1 MGKASQIT
9 ANPGS
14 SVAPAA
20 SPPGSS
26 ESAGKTPYQAAE
38 ERMAVPPVRERGRR
52 NENPAE
58 LSFWQLLRE
67 DFETHE
73 NSLFEQGFWAVAN
86 NRFGNWRMDVKS
98 PVLRAPCTVAYRM
111 LEKGIEIFGGITLP
125 YTTKLGRRVRL
136 WHHGGMI
143 IGARAIG
150 SDVHI
155 RQNTTIGV
163 AQTWRDEDLPI
174 IEDGAD
180 IGCGASILGPVVVGR
195 NAKLGANAVVL
206 EDIPAGATAMGNP
219 AQVLFVAPAAAA
231 EEPPESGSVRKVEAR
246 QEEGAGR
253 ESKAHDANGHGK
265 ANGHMNGV
273 ANGLSREAVS
283 GPTVSGQ
290 TVESTK
296 GASVEAAFPPAA
308 CAAPPGADATPAAT
322 AAEPTPERKPRV
334 DLGKLALLGS
344 ANLDYLA
351 MNFQEACRK
360 YEIGLRLHVPGYG
373 QAQQELLDSESAL
386 RKLEPTATLIVE
398 SAEQILG
405 DLCVD
410 PLAYSAEAR
419 QQALEERLSPWLRL
433 LEMARDQL
441 PGKLLVLSLGQV
453 RRSVLG
459 QADPES
465 ERGVKALL
473 AEANRL
479 LRATVSELADTY
491 VIDAEDVI
499 AEVGRSR
506 TDPGK
511 YWHLGRVPFSTEFGD
526 VLARRALG
534 LLLAIAGKT
543 TRVLVLD
550 LDNTLWG
557 GVLGEDGREGLKLG
571 GAYPGSAFQEFQRTL
586 RSLARRGI
594 ALAVASKN
602 DQDLA
607 LDMMASH
614 SEMILRPED
623 IVAHRISWNEKSQG
637 IDDMLEELSLGKAS
651 CMFIDDNPVEREKVR
666 RNLPEVVVPEM
677 PLDPAEF
684 ASWLLESPY
693 LECHALTSSDFKRTE
708 QYKARSAANASR
720 RKFSNIDDFYRDLQ
734 MLVRFEP
741 LGTDNRTRVLQL
753 LVKTNQFNATT
764 RRHDAAAVDELLQR
778 GAEVYAIGAKDRYSA
793 YELMGVMILEPRGSS
808 GAGACLHVESFL
820 LSCRILGRTLETA
833 ALGFACE
840 RARARGASKL
850 SAEIIETERN
860 TPVRDVYRRH
870 GFAELGGGQFE
881 LELSK
886 AIRIPEYFTVEGQ

>member
-1 MGKASQIT
+1 MG
-9 ANPGS
+9 
-14 SVAPAA
+14 
-20 SPPGSS
+20 
-26 ESAGKTPYQAAE
+26 
-38 ERMAVPPVRERGRR
+38 VPPVAERGRK
-52 NENPAE
+52 NENPSE
-58 LSFWQLLRE
+58 LSFWELLKE
-67 DFETHE
+67 DFVTHE
-73 NSLFEQGFWAVAN
+73 SSLFEQGFWAVAN
-86 NRFGNWRMDVKS
+86 NRFGNWRMDVKN
-98 PVLRAPCTVAYRM
+98 PLLRAPCTVAYRA

-150 SDVHI
+150 NDVHI

-163 AQTWRDEDLPI
+163 AQTWRDDDLPI

-206 EDIPAGATAMGNP
+206 EDIPEGATAMGNP
-219 AQVLFVAPAAAA
+219 AQVLFVAPTR
-231 EEPPESGSVRKVEAR
+231 EPEAPP
-246 QEEGAGR
+246 A
-253 ESKAHDANGHGK
+253 SKTEKK
-265 ANGHMNGV
+265 ANGSMNGV
-273 ANGLSREAVS
+273 TTLH
-283 GPTVSGQ
+283 
-290 TVESTK
+290 
-296 GASVEAAFPPAA
+296 AAPAA
-308 CAAPPGADATPAAT
+308 ASLPVEPAQPEVAP
-322 AAEPTPERKPRV
+322 AAEPEAAPRARV
-334 DLGKLALLGS
+334 DLGTLALLGS

-351 MNFQEACRK
+351 MNFRETCRK
-360 YEIGLRLHVPGYG
+360 YELGLALHVPPYG
-373 QAQQELLDSESAL
+373 QAQRELIDAESEL
-386 RKLEPTATLIVE
+386 RKLQPSATLIVE
-398 SAEQILG
+398 SAEHLLG
-405 DLCVD
+405 ELCAD
-410 PLAYSAEAR
+410 PLALQGEAR
-419 QQALEERLSPWLRL
+419 QQALEERLGPWLRL
-433 LEMARDQL
+433 IEMARDQL
-441 PGKLLVLSLGQV
+441 PGKLLVLSLGHV
-453 RRSVLG
+453 RRSVLA
-459 QADPES
+459 QADSES
-465 ERGVKALL
+465 ERGVKALIG
-473 AEANRL
+473 EANRL
-479 LRATVSELADTY
+479 LRGVVAELADTH

-506 TDPGK
+506 SDPGK

-534 LLLAIAGKT
+534 LLLSLAGKT
-543 TRVLVLD
+543 TRVMVLD

-586 RSLARRGI
+586 RALARRGI

-602 DQDLA
+602 DADQA

-614 SEMILRPED
+614 PEMILRPED

-637 IDDMLEELSLGKAS
+637 IDEMLEELSLGKAS

-666 RNLPEVVVPEM
+666 RNLPEVVVPEL

-693 LECHALTSSDFKRTE
+693 LECQALTASDFKRTE
-708 QYKARSAANASR
+708 SYKARSAANASR

-734 MLVRFEP
+734 MHVRFEP

-764 RRHDAAAVDELLQR
+764 RRHDAAAIDALIQR
-778 GAEVYAIGAKDRYSA
+778 GAEVYAIGAKDRYA
-793 YELMGVMILEPRGSS
+793 GYELMGVIILEPLAER
-808 GAGACLHVESFL
+808 LHVDSFL

-833 ALGFACE
+833 ALGFACQ

-860 TPVRDVYRRH
+860 TPVRDVYKRH
-870 GFAELGGGQFE
+870 GFADLGGGRFE
-881 LELSK
+881 LALEQ
-886 AIRIPEYFTVEGQ
+886 AIQIPNYFTVDS

>member
-1 MGKASQIT
+1 VTGGAPSASV
-9 ANPGS
+9 PL
-14 SVAPAA
+14 
-20 SPPGSS
+20 
-26 ESAGKTPYQAAE
+26 SAYAAAE
-38 ERMAVPPVRERGRR
+38 QRMAVPPVRERGRK

-58 LSFWQLLRE
+58 LGFWELLRE
-67 DFETHE
+67 DFVTHE
-73 NSLFEQGFWAVAN
+73 SSLFEQGFWAVAN

-98 PVLRAPCTVAYRM
+98 PLLRAPCTVAYRA

-150 SDVHI
+150 NDVHI

-163 AQTWRDEDLPI
+163 AQTWRDDDLPI

-195 NAKLGANAVVL
+195 GAKLGANAVVL

-219 AQVLFVAPAAAA
+219 AQVLFVAPVRAEGAGFSQHEGSAQNGSRHKGVSAPDSRTSDASTSQRAASAQDVGVANGQSKANGQMNGSGAVLFAPPASACPPAAAA
-231 EEPPESGSVRKVEAR
+231 ETSAVEPEPEAPAR
-246 QEEGAGR
+246 
-253 ESKAHDANGHGK
+253 
-265 ANGHMNGV
+265 V
-273 ANGLSREAVS
+273 
-283 GPTVSGQ
+283 
-290 TVESTK
+290 
-296 GASVEAAFPPAA
+296 
-308 CAAPPGADATPAAT
+308 
-322 AAEPTPERKPRV
+322 RV
-334 DLGKLALLGS
+334 DLGTLALLGS

-351 MNFQEACRK
+351 MNFRETCRK
-360 YEIGLRLHVPGYG
+360 YELGLTLHVPAYG
-373 QAQQELLDSESAL
+373 QAQFELINAESEL
-386 RKLEPTATLIVE
+386 RKLAPGTTLIVE
-398 SAEQILG
+398 SAEQLLG

-410 PLAYSAEAR
+410 PLAFQGEAR
-419 QQALEERLSPWLRL
+419 EQALEERLSPWLRL
-433 LEMARDQL
+433 IEMAREQL
-441 PGKLLVLSLGQV
+441 PGKLLVLSLGHV
-453 RRSVLG
+453 RRSVLA
-459 QADPES
+459 QADVDS
-465 ERGVKALL
+465 DRGVKALI
-473 AEANRL
+473 AEANRM
-479 LRATVSELADTY
+479 LRSSVAELADTH

-499 AEVGRSR
+499 AEVGRTRS
-506 TDPGK
+506 DPGK
-511 YWHLGRVPFSTEFGD
+511 YWHLGRVPFSTEFGE

-534 LLLAIAGKT
+534 LMLALAGRT
-543 TRVLVLD
+543 TRVMVLD

-602 DQDLA
+602 DADQA

-614 SEMILRPED
+614 PEMILRPED
-623 IVAHRISWNEKSQG
+623 VVAHRISWNEKSQG

-666 RNLPEVVVPEM
+666 RNLPEVVVPDL
-677 PLDPAEF
+677 PIDPAEF
-684 ASWLLESPY
+684 SSWLLESPY

-708 QYKARSAANASR
+708 QYKARSAANASK
-720 RKFSNIDDFYRDLQ
+720 RKFSNIDDFYRDLA
-734 MLVRFEP
+734 MHVRFEP

-764 RRHDAAAVDELLQR
+764 RRHDAGAIDALLQR
-778 GAEVYAIGAKDRYSA
+778 GAEVYGIGAKDRYSA
-793 YELMGVMILEPRGSS
+793 YELMGVMILEPQLPES
-808 GAGACLHVESFL
+808 LHVDSFL

-860 TPVRDVYRRH
+860 TPVRDVYKRH
-870 GFAELGGGQFE
+870 GFSELAGGRFE
-881 LELSK
+881 LSLEQPIK
-886 AIRIPEYFTVEGQ
+886 VPDYFTVDG

>member
-1 MGKASQIT
+1 VSAVSNGAAKPSA
-9 ANPGS
+9 
-14 SVAPAA
+14 AP
-20 SPPGSS
+20 P
-26 ESAGKTPYQAAE
+26 TQYQAAE
-38 ERMAVPPVRERGRR
+38 QRMGVPPVAERGRK
-52 NENPAE
+52 NENPPE
-58 LSFWQLLRE
+58 LSFWELLKE
-67 DFETHE
+67 DFVTHE
-73 NSLFEQGFWAVAN
+73 SSLFEQGFWAVAN
-86 NRFGNWRMDVKS
+86 NRFGNWRMDVKN
-98 PVLRAPCTVAYRM
+98 PLLRGPCTVAYRA

-150 SDVHI
+150 NDVHI

-163 AQTWRDEDLPI
+163 AQTWRDDDLPI

-206 EDIPAGATAMGNP
+206 EDIPEGATAMGNP
-219 AQVLFVAPAAAA
+219 AQVLFVAPSREPRPEA
-231 EEPPESGSVRKVEAR
+231 EPAPASHA
-246 QEEGAGR
+246 GATHAPGQT
-253 ESKAHDANGHGK
+253 ENK
-265 ANGHMNGV
+265 ANGSMDGV
-273 ANGLSREAVS
+273 TPLFS
-283 GPTVSGQ
+283 
-290 TVESTK
+290 
-296 GASVEAAFPPAA
+296 PPAA
-308 CAAPPGADATPAAT
+308 ARPAPAASGAAASLPIEPAQPGVVP
-322 AAEPTPERKPRV
+322 AAEPEAAPRVRV
-334 DLGKLALLGS
+334 DLGTLALLGS

-351 MNFQEACRK
+351 MNFRETCRK
-360 YEIGLRLHVPGYG
+360 YELGLALHVPAYG
-373 QAQQELLDSESAL
+373 QAQRELIDAESEL
-386 RKLEPTATLIVE
+386 RKLQPTATLIVE
-398 SAEQILG
+398 SAEHLLG
-405 DLCVD
+405 DLCAD
-410 PLAYSAEAR
+410 PLAWQADAR
-419 QQALEERLSPWLRL
+419 QQALEERVGPWLRL
-433 LEMARDQL
+433 IEMARDQL
-441 PGKLLVLSLGQV
+441 PGKLLVLSLGHV
-453 RRSVLG
+453 RRSVLA
-459 QADPES
+459 QADSES
-465 ERGVKALL
+465 ERGVKALI
-473 AEANRL
+473 ADANRL
-479 LRATVSELADTY
+479 LRGLVAELKDTH

-506 TDPGK
+506 SDPGK

-534 LLLAIAGKT
+534 LLLSLAGKT
-543 TRVLVLD
+543 TRVMVLD

-586 RSLARRGI
+586 RALARRGI

-602 DQDLA
+602 DADQA

-614 SEMILRPED
+614 PEMILRPED

-637 IDDMLEELSLGKAS
+637 IDEMLEELSLGKAS

-666 RNLPEVVVPEM
+666 RNLPEVVVPDL

-693 LECHALTSSDFKRTE
+693 LECQALTASDFKRTE
-708 QYKARSAANASR
+708 SYKARSAANASR

-734 MLVRFEP
+734 MHVRFEP

-764 RRHDAAAVDELLQR
+764 RRHDAAAIDGLLQR
-778 GAEVYAIGAKDRYSA
+778 GAEVYAIGAKDRYA
-793 YELMGVMILEPRGSS
+793 GYELMGVMILEPQAER
-808 GAGACLHVESFL
+808 LHIDSFL

-860 TPVRDVYRRH
+860 TPVRDVYKRH
-870 GFAELGGGQFE
+870 GFTEHGGGRFE
-881 LELSK
+881 LALEQ
-886 AIRIPEYFTVEGQ
+886 AIAIPDYFTVDG

>member
-9 ANPGS
+9 AI
-14 SVAPAA
+14 
-20 SPPGSS
+20 SS
-26 ESAGKTPYQAAE
+26 ESPSSAATPPSATPSFVAPTATPPASGEGAPESSAKSAYQSAE
-38 ERMAVPPVRERGRR
+38 ERMAVPPVRERGRK
-52 NENPAE
+52 NENPSE
-58 LSFWQLLRE
+58 LSFWQLLQE

-73 NSLFEQGFWAVAN
+73 RGLFEQGFWAVAN

-206 EDIPAGATAMGNP
+206 EDIPPGATAMGNP
-219 AQVLFVAPAAAA
+219 AQVLFIAPSATTASAT
-231 EEPPESGSVRKVEAR
+231 SNEAR
-246 QEEGAGR
+246 ANDG
-253 ESKAHDANGHGK
+253 NGHSK
-265 ANGHMNGV
+265 ANGHMNGA
-273 ANGLSREAVS
+273 ANGLYAPTSE
-283 GPTVSGQ
+283 GTVS
-290 TVESTK
+290 TSNSEVALAPS
-296 GASVEAAFPPAA
+296 A
-308 CAAPPGADATPAAT
+308 CATPVATERDVV
-322 AAEPTPERKPRV
+322 AEPDAVVERKPRV

-351 MNFQEACRK
+351 MNLQDACRK
-360 YEIGLRLHVPGYG
+360 YELALHLHVPGYG
-373 QAQQELLDSESAL
+373 QAQQELLDSGSAL

-398 SAEQILG
+398 SAEQLLG

-410 PLAYSAEAR
+410 PLAFSPEAR
-419 QQALEERLSPWLRL
+419 QQALEERLSPWLQL
-433 LEMARDQL
+433 VEMARDQL

-459 QADPES
+459 QADPDS
-465 ERGVKALL
+465 ERGVKALM
-473 AEANRL
+473 AEANRQ
-479 LRATVSELADTY
+479 LRATVSELKDTF

-499 AEVGRSR
+499 AEVGRTRS
-506 TDPGK
+506 DPGK

-534 LLLAIAGKT
+534 LLLSLAGKT

-586 RSLARRGI
+586 RSLSRRGI

-602 DQDLA
+602 DTDLA
-607 LDMMASH
+607 LEMMASH
-614 SEMILRPED
+614 PEMILRPED

-637 IDDMLEELSLGKAS
+637 IDEMLEELSLGKAS
-651 CMFIDDNPVEREKVR
+651 CMFVDDNPVEREKVR
-666 RNLPEVVVPEM
+666 RNLPEVVVPEL

-693 LECHALTSSDFKRTE
+693 LECQALTNSDFKRTE
-708 QYKARSAANASR
+708 QYKARSVANASR
-720 RKFSNIDDFYRDLQ
+720 RKFSNIDDFYRDLA

-764 RRHDAAAVDELLQR
+764 RRHDAAAVDALLQR

-793 YELMGVMILEPRGSS
+793 YELMGVMILEPREGER
-808 GAGACLHVESFL
+808 LHVDSFL

-840 RARARGASKL
+840 RALARGAQKL

-870 GFAELGGGQFE
+870 GFAELGAGQFE
-881 LELSK
+881 LELK
-886 AIRIPEYFTVEGQ
+886 QAIRVPEYFTVERQ